1 MDKIIYRCL
10 VSVCLL
16 LVLGMQPTVAL
27 AEDEPFIGEMIWVP
41 YNFAPKGWAFCSGQL
56 LSIAQN
62 TALFS
67 LLGTQY
73 GGDGR
78 TTFALPNMQGR
89 VMINAGQGPGLS
101 DYVQGETGGE
111 ATHTLLQSEMPAHSH
126 GFQASTVTGTATTP
140 AGNLYGQSASGKQYG
155 PNPGSSMSANAV
167 AGAGGGQLHNNMMPY
182 GTLNCIIALQGI
194 YPARQ

>member
-1 MDKIIYRCL
+1 MDLKICRCF
-10 VSVCLL
+10 VGVCLL
-16 LVLGMQPTVAL
+16 FALGMPVTLVL
-27 AEDEPFIGEMIWVP
+27 AEDTPFIGEMIWVP

-56 LSIAQN
+56 LPISQN

-67 LLGTQY
+67 LLGTTY

-101 DYVQGETGGE
+101 LYDQGQTGGE
-111 ATHTLLQSEMPAHSH
+111 ATHTLTQNEMPAHSH
-126 GFQASTVTGTATTP
+126 GFQASTATGTVTTP
-140 AGNLYGQSASGKQYG
+140 AGNLYAASASGKQYG
-155 PNPGSSMSANAV
+155 QGPTTAMSANAV
-167 AGAGGGQLHNNMMPY
+167 AGAGGGQPHNNMMPY

-194 YPARQ
+194 FPPRN